1 MKQILFISFI
11 LLTLGACNDDD
22 SFSFGSLMSQ
32 EDIRFKA
39 QPGGA
44 MMYYKLPDE
53 NEIFGI
59 NVRYKDAQNI
69 EVLKTSDY
77 GSDSL
82 FLDGFNEA
90 RQGII
95 AQVTLVDN
103 KGNESKSM
111 EVTFNTEESAP
122 YAFIDKAKV
131 LPSWGGFQVLYES
144 PGVASGMAHI
154 FYLGT
159 NPLTLELDTIL
170 VKSFPILKGGDTLT
184 YPLTQMREQNTII
197 VRTEDFR
204 GYRVGQKVWPDIET
218 YVSEKFPLT
227 IDNFDAGGK
236 SVEREDLKVGL
247 KYLFDGDLKGD
258 QRIRIGNSKEMFT
271 FLAGPDAVGKPM
283 FIDLGEEK
291 VPASIR
297 IYGILHM
304 KLAPPTANPWNQ
316 FPEARMPCDV
326 IVYGGNDKNGS
337 TWDKLGVFVQSPT
350 LSPADRW
357 NYPCDQNNSKGRIK
371 DLEALEAADPC
382 YMEISFFASPTKYRY
397 LKIVANDTFDLGGGY
412 AELNSDFFGNHENY
426 VTMHELEVYVKKD

>member
-1 MKQILFISFI
+1 MKRILFISFI
-11 LLTLGACNDDD
+11 LLAFWGCSDDD

-90 RQGII
+90 RQGVS
-95 AQVTLVDN
+95 ARVTLVDN

-122 YAFIDKAKV
+122 YAFIDKAQV

-144 PGVASGMAHI
+144 PGQASGMVHI

-159 NPLTLELDTIL
+159 NPLTQGPDTIL

-184 YPLTQMREQNTII
+184 FPLAQMREKNTII
-197 VRTEDFR
+197 VRTEDYR
-204 GYRVGQKVWPDIET
+204 GYRVGQKIWPDIES
-218 YVSEKFPLT
+218 YISERLPLT
-227 IDNFDAGGK
+227 ENDFDAGGK
-236 SVEREDLKVGL
+236 SLERDNMKVGL
-247 KYLFDGDLKGD
+247 KYLFDGDLKGE
-258 QRIRIGNSKEMFT
+258 QRINTGKQEEMFT
-271 FLAGPDAVGKPM
+271 FLAGPDAIGKPM
-283 FIDLGEEK
+283 FVDLGEEK

-297 IYGILHM
+297 IYGLLRM
-304 KLAPPTANPWNQ
+304 KLLMPVSNPWNQ
-316 FPEARMPCDV
+316 FPEAKLPCDV
-326 IVYGGNDKNGS
+326 TVYGGNDKNCNA
-337 TWDKLGVFVQSPT
+337 WDKLGSFVQSPSLT
-350 LSPADRW
+350 PKERW
-357 NYPCDQNNSKGRIK
+357 DWRCDQNNTEDRLG
-371 DLEALEAADPC
+371 DPEALNAADPC
-382 YMEISFFASPTKYRY
+382 YMEVSFFASPKRYRY
-397 LKIVANDTFDLGGGY
+397 LKIVVNDTFDLGEQY
-412 AELNSDFFGNHENY
+412 AEFNDELGNPENY